1 MITVHRKARAP
12 TSAGRSALQ
21 QFRRNDS
28 TDLSNRTRTE
38 PPTLILA
45 ATLTVMERPLADDE
59 TLRRHATVLTVL
71 ADAYGLS
78 DLGLGDDPGE
88 LIAAVAPGRTYFDI
102 ARFEMAVTDTLG
114 VTVHVTPSTAQGAH
128 VRGPLTAGAAA

>member
-1 MITVHRKARAP
+1 
-12 TSAGRSALQ
+12 
-21 QFRRNDS
+21 
-28 TDLSNRTRTE
+28 
-38 PPTLILA
+38 
-45 ATLTVMERPLADDE
+45 MERPLADDDA
-59 TLRRHATVLTVL
+59 LRRHATVLTVL

-88 LIAAVAPGRTYFDI
+88 LVATVGSGRTYFDV

-128 VRGPLTAGAAA
+128 VRETLTAGAAPSQISPFRAFAPS

>member
-1 MITVHRKARAP
+1 
-12 TSAGRSALQ
+12 
-21 QFRRNDS
+21 
-28 TDLSNRTRTE
+28 
-38 PPTLILA
+38 
-45 ATLTVMERPLADDE
+45 MERPLADDDA
-59 TLRRHATVLTVL
+59 LRRHATVLRVL

-88 LIAAVAPGRTYFDI
+88 LIATVAPGRTYFDI